1 MENQLTEA
9 KQQLEE
15 VEDELMLSEDAKLRL
30 EVNLQAAKTNF
41 ARELAGKEEQ
51 NEEIKKAL
59 TRQVNNICHPANNLE
74 LSATELIAL
83 MNLINCNFSQMLAF
97 CFFNSSNWE

>member
-1 MENQLTEA
+1 MQDLEKLRRNLENQLSEA

-41 ARELAGKEEQ
+41 ARDLASKEEQ
-51 NEEIKKAL
+51 NDEIKKAL
-59 TRQVNNICHPANNLE
+59 TRQVRDIFKRE
-74 LSATELIAL
+74 
-83 MNLINCNFSQMLAF
+83 
-97 CFFNSSNWE
+97 